1 MLPEE
6 KHVLSVLKTTM
17 RVLGF
22 SNRDLERELKLS
34 GSYLSRL
41 FSGDIDLRF
50 SHILDLSRAMGLA
63 PEEVLLL
70 AYPPIEGPKSPA
82 AQRLA
87 AFMERRQVPPEGPE
101 GMAPA
106 APTREEIEME
116 AAIEGVL
123 AGILEQLTPAFLLA
137 GGIPEVPEVPEAPEA
152 SEPREA
158 PGASEGMPAPKPE
171 PAPAPERPRRKPRV
185 PKTGA

>member
-50 SHILDLSRAMGLA
+50 SHILDLSRAMGLT

-87 AFMERRQVPPEGPE
+87 AFMERRQVPLE

-106 APTREEIEME
+106 AEPTREEIEME

-137 GGIPEVPEVPEAPEA
+137 GGISEGPEAPEA
-152 SEPREA
+152 SEPHEA
-158 PGASEGMPAPKPE
+158 PEAPAAARAMPAPEPE

>member
-87 AFMERRQVPPEGPE
+87 AFLERRQVPPEGP
-101 GMAPA
+101 APA

-123 AGILEQLTPAFLLA
+123 SGILEQLTPAFLLA
-137 GGIPEVPEVPEAPEA
+137 GGIPEAPEA

-158 PGASEGMPAPKPE
+158 PEALAAPEGISAPEPE